1 MSAIYSIVTGIE
13 LVKVHNPSELFDA
26 CREAGIGIVEATL
39 GMVALEDGLYLRV
52 ETTKRIPKPRKK
64 VVKAT
69 KADTPEAR
77 KARVDSYISWYTPE
91 RMFAEQ
97 SIFDN

>member
-1 MSAIYSIVTGIE
+1 MFSIVTGYE
-13 LVKVHNPSELFDA
+13 LNPVHDPKSLFEA
-26 CREAGIGIVEATL
+26 CVIAGIPELEVMQ
-39 GMVALEDGLYLRV
+39 GMVSRISDRKLCLMC
-52 ETTKRIPKPRKK
+52 ETTKRIPKPRKT

>member
-1 MSAIYSIVTGIE
+1 MQFEIVIGTE

-26 CREAGIGIVEATL
+26 CDEAGIGIVEATL

-52 ETTKRIPKPRKK
+52 ENTRRIPKPRKT

-91 RMFAEQ
+91 KIKAEQ

>member
-1 MSAIYSIVTGIE
+1 MFSIVTGFE
-13 LVKVHNPSELFDA
+13 LNPVHNPSELLDA
-26 CREAGIGIVEATL
+26 CRQAGIPESEAMQ
-39 GMVALEDGLYLRV
+39 GMVSRISDRKLCLMC
-52 ETTKRIPKPRKK
+52 ETTKRIPQPRKK

-77 KARVDSYISWYTPE
+77 KARVDSYIAWYTPE